1 MKIVCP
7 NCSTTYDVGATSIA
21 PGGRDVRC
29 SRCNLTW
36 HIDPETISE
45 NEDVSEIED
54 EGADWDAAFAEAE
67 DDAGDDAEDDAGA
80 EDEEDGN
87 LAFVRALDEADPDEG
102 SSGQAD
108 DREALE
114 NDPDWAF
121 VGADDEES
129 DDTAS
134 DEDDDSDW
142 QSEIGPSGR
151 DEDLASDDE
160 PSDSAAD
167 TGEPVQTVEDA
178 ATSER
183 WWRRRKKAMR
193 DAPGY
198 RVSRQMRAAMGLAL
212 FAGSIVLGVAIV
224 MLREPIVRMSP
235 NLAELYAKVG
245 LEVNL
250 RGLEFRDLR
259 TFREYD
265 KGAPVLIV
273 EGTVENVRNT
283 SAHVPAIRLSLRS
296 GDAQEIYAWTVEP
309 RQLWLRAGQTLRFS
323 TRLASP
329 PDVAADVL
337 LRFTDRTR
345 RQTDI

>member
-21 PGGRDVRC
+21 PSGRDVRC
-29 SRCNLTW
+29 SRCGLTW
-36 HIDPETISE
+36 HIDPETIPE
-45 NEDVSEIED
+45 TEDVSQSED
-54 EGADWDAAFAEAE
+54 EAVDWDAAFAEADDDDDDGNGADDE
-67 DDAGDDAEDDAGA
+67 D
-80 EDEEDGN
+80 DGN
-87 LAFVRALDEADPDEG
+87 LAFVRALDEDDADEG
-102 SSGQAD
+102 SSDNKGE
-108 DREALE
+108 REALE
-114 NDPDWAF
+114 SDPNWAF
-121 VGADDEES
+121 VGDEDEES
-129 DDTAS
+129 DDDAG
-134 DEDDDSDW
+134 EDDDADDW
-142 QSEIGPSGR
+142 QNEIGLTAR
-151 DEDLASDDE
+151 DEDLASDDDLSE
-160 PSDSAAD
+160 TTAD
-167 TGEPVQTVEDA
+167 ADEPVLSVEEA
-178 ATSER
+178 VKSER
-183 WWRRRKKAMR
+183 WWRRRKKATR

-224 MLREPIVRMSP
+224 TLREPIVRMSP

>member
-29 SRCNLTW
+29 SRCGTTW
-36 HIDPETISE
+36 RIDPETIAESE
-45 NEDVSEIED
+45 DLSQFED
-54 EGADWDAAFAEAE
+54 ETVDWQEALAEEDGAASGEAE
-67 DDAGDDAEDDAGA
+67 DDLAFEQAEVDDGWDEELSGAGDEN
-80 EDEEDGN
+80 E
-87 LAFVRALDEADPDEG
+87 V
-102 SSGQAD
+102 Q
-108 DREALE
+108 E

-121 VGADDEES
+121 VGAEDEES
-129 DDTAS
+129 DD
-134 DEDDDSDW
+134 D
-142 QSEIGPSGR
+142 
-151 DEDLASDDE
+151 ASDDDDDWQNE
-160 PSDSAAD
+160 IALKGGNDKTAADVAYSTEAPDENPAD
-167 TGEPVQTVEDA
+167 TGAAEAVESVEQA
-178 ATSER
+178 AKPAR
-183 WWRRRKKAMR
+183 RWRRRRMSPR

-212 FAGSIVLGVAIV
+212 FAGSIVLGIAVV
-224 MLREPIVRMSP
+224 SLREPIVRMSP

-273 EGTVENVRNT
+273 EGTVENVRNA